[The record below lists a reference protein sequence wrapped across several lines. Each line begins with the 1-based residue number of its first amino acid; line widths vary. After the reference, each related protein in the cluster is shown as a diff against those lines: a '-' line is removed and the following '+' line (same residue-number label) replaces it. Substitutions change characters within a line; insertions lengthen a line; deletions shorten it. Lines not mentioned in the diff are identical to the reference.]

1 MLSWPL
7 IGLNVPEPRPPG
19 HAAPQKSTLPEA
31 VRSTWDTVRGFGR
44 LALGQPG
51 PLQSLGRRMFA
62 ETMGTTDIGTT
73 MDLVPG
79 LTELV
84 LLKRN
89 AVVVA
94 TLKAH
99 LGDTKGTIAI
109 FYGAAHMADLERR
122 IESDLK
128 YRRADG
134 HWIRAW
140 ALRPPLR

>member
-1 MLSWPL
+1 LQQELARWFGFRYQMEAIDYGRKNLVHADMS
-7 IGLNVPEPRPPG
+7 IEEFAAAGGARMGLVPEPGPPG
-19 HAAPQKSTLPEA
+19 HAAPGKSTLPEA

-89 AVVVA
+89 AVVLA

-109 FYGAAHMADLERR
+109 FY
-122 IESDLK
+122 
-128 YRRADG
+128 
-134 HWIRAW
+134 
-140 ALRPPLR
+140 